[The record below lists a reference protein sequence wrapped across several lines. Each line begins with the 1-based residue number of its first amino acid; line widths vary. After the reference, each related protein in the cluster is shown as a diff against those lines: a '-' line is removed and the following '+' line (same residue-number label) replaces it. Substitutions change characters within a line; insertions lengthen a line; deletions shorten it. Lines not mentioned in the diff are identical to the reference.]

1 MNLYHLTL
9 QPPTAINCIAA
20 GSFTA
25 PDVYEILVSHE
36 RYLDLVRVDESG
48 IPRTILSSNVFGIVR
63 CMKTVRV
70 IGMEFFFVK

>member
-9 QPPTAINCIAA
+9 QPPTTINCIVT

-25 PDVYEILVSHE
+25 PDVSEIVVSHE

-48 IPRTILSSNVFGIVR
+48 IPKTILSSNVFGIVR
-63 CMKTVRV
+63 CMKPFRV
-70 IGMEFFFVK
+70 IGLVIYL